1 MIAFMILIIVFSSDI
16 LYMDGL
22 VSSIVKFLSFSI
34 VVRCYSSLQL
44 LRSVLYLQL
53 MIIDCYNFFKKKKK
67 IPVFDMLEPI
77 I

>member
-34 VVRCYSSLQL
+34 VVLC
-44 LRSVLYLQL
+44 
-53 MIIDCYNFFKKKKK
+53 
-67 IPVFDMLEPI
+67 
-77 I
+77 